1 VIFPARKNA
10 GQILSQLL
18 RGKSYHHLLFLKKA
32 KRKTSVIANIKK
44 LYRNKKAAV
53 LPPAAFVKNARSYKI
68 QTWPL

>member
-44 LYRNKKAAV
+44 LYRNKKSGGVATCRFCQKCQV
-53 LPPAAFVKNARSYKI
+53 V
-68 QTWPL
+68 